1 MKLMKSDISTLCSTY
16 ETLSIVVDLQKNIID
31 ELFRTLAM
39 HLSADEIDSLSVND
53 KMKEAALLMRDIEC
67 RR

>member
-1 MKLMKSDISTLCSTY
+1 MNLMKSDISTLCSTY

-39 HLSADEIDSLSVND
+39 HLSADEIGSLSVND